1 LKVSEVIYNPLTIT
15 ATLFQAVQAIEFSEI
30 RTVVVVDADNKLIGT
45 ITDGDIRRRLLAGGS
60 LEESVTSAM
69 NISPVT
75 AQPGA
80 SPVLLAELMKSKN
93 VLTIPIVT
101 AANVFVEMI
110 HLKDLKNIKSEL
122 LPKISN
128 YDFAIIMAG
137 GEGNRLKPITNKIP
151 KPMVEIGGMPLLE
164 RQIIALAES
173 GIKRIYISVNYLANL
188 IEDYFKD
195 GKSYNTEIIYLKEVE
210 KMGTA
215 GALTLIKQI
224 PQKPVLLINGDVFT
238 NSNFNSLLEYHMQS
252 EADLTVA
259 TTNYTIEI
267 PYGVIH
273 IDNQQVKGIEEKP
286 TQMFLCNAG
295 IYCISPL
302 AFKSISEHKLRNIT
316 ELFKILIANGSKISA
331 FPIHEY
337 WIDIGTPE
345 DLDKAREIYK
355 DKFLLN

>member
-1 LKVSEVIYNPLTIT
+1 VIYNPLTRA
-15 ATLFQAVQAIEFSEI
+15 ATLLQAVQAIEFSEI
-30 RTVVVVDADNKLIGT
+30 RTAVVVDANNKLIGT

-60 LEESVTSAM
+60 LEEPVTNAM
-69 NISPVT
+69 NTSPVT
-75 AQPGA
+75 AKPGA

-101 AANVFVEMI
+101 TTNEFVEMI

-137 GEGNRLKPITNKIP
+137 GEGNRLKPITNMIP

-164 RQIIALAES
+164 RQIIALAEA

-195 GKSYNTEIIYLKEVE
+195 GKRYDTEIIYLKEVE

-215 GALTLIKQI
+215 GALTLIEQI

-238 NSNFNSLLEYHMQS
+238 NSNFNSLLEYHLQS
-252 EADLTVA
+252 EADFTVA

-273 IDNQQVKGIEEKP
+273 LDNQEVKSIEEKP
-286 TQMFLCNAG
+286 TQIFLCNAG
-295 IYCISPL
+295 IYCLSTH
-302 AFKSISEHKLRNIT
+302 AFRLITDHKLTNIT
-316 ELFKILIANGSKISA
+316 ELFNILISKSYKIAA

-345 DLDKAREIYK
+345 DLDKAREFYK
-355 DKFLLN
+355 NKFLLN

>member
-1 LKVSEVIYNPLTIT
+1 VIYNPLTRA
-15 ATLFQAVQAIEFSEI
+15 ATLLQAVQAIEFSEI
-30 RTVVVVDADNKLIGT
+30 RTAVVVDDNNKLIGT

-60 LEESVTSAM
+60 LEEPVTNAM
-69 NISPVT
+69 NTSPVT
-75 AQPGA
+75 AKPGA

-101 AANVFVEMI
+101 TTNEFVEMI
-110 HLKDLKNIKSEL
+110 HLRDLKNIKSEL

-137 GEGNRLKPITNKIP
+137 GEGNRLKPITNMIP

-164 RQIIALAES
+164 RQIIALAEA

-195 GKSYNTEIIYLKEVE
+195 GKRYDTEIIYLKEVE

-215 GALTLIKQI
+215 GALTLIEQI

-238 NSNFNSLLEYHMQS
+238 NSNFNSLLEYHLQS
-252 EADLTVA
+252 EADFTVA

-273 IDNQQVKGIEEKP
+273 LDNQEVKSIEEKP
-286 TQMFLCNAG
+286 TQIFLCNAG
-295 IYCISPL
+295 IYCLSSHAFRLISD
-302 AFKSISEHKLRNIT
+302 HKLTNIT
-316 ELFKILIANGSKISA
+316 ELFNILISKSYKIAA

-345 DLDKAREIYK
+345 DLDKAREFYK
-355 DKFLLN
+355 NKFLLN

>member
-1 LKVSEVIYNPLTIT
+1 MIYNPLTRA
-15 ATLFQAVQAIEFSEI
+15 ATLLQAVQAIEFSEI
-30 RTVVVVDADNKLIGT
+30 RTAVVVDANNKLIGT

-60 LEESVTSAM
+60 LEEPVTNAM
-69 NISPVT
+69 NTSPVT
-75 AQPGA
+75 AKPGA

-101 AANVFVEMI
+101 TTNEFVEMI

-137 GEGNRLKPITNKIP
+137 GEGNRLKPITNMIP

-164 RQIIALAES
+164 RQIIALAEA

-195 GKSYNTEIIYLKEVE
+195 GKRYDTEIIYLKEVE

-215 GALTLIKQI
+215 GALTLIEQI

-238 NSNFNSLLEYHMQS
+238 NSNFNSLLEYHLQS
-252 EADLTVA
+252 EADFTVA

-273 IDNQQVKGIEEKP
+273 LDNQEVKSIEEKP
-286 TQMFLCNAG
+286 TQIFLCNAG
-295 IYCISPL
+295 IYCLSTHAFRLISD
-302 AFKSISEHKLRNIT
+302 HKLTNIT
-316 ELFKILIANGSKISA
+316 ELFNILISKSYKIAA

-345 DLDKAREIYK
+345 DLDKAREFYK
-355 DKFLLN
+355 NKFLLN

>member
-1 LKVSEVIYNPLTIT
+1 MIYNPLTRA
-15 ATLFQAVQAIEFSEI
+15 ATLLQAVQAIEFSEI
-30 RTVVVVDADNKLIGT
+30 RTAVVVDANNKLIGT

-60 LEESVTSAM
+60 LEEPVTNAM
-69 NISPVT
+69 NTSPVT
-75 AQPGA
+75 AKPGA

-101 AANVFVEMI
+101 TTNEFVEMI

-137 GEGNRLKPITNKIP
+137 GEGNRLKPITNMIP

-164 RQIIALAES
+164 RQIIALAEA

-195 GKSYNTEIIYLKEVE
+195 GKRYDTEIIYLKEVE

-215 GALTLIKQI
+215 GALTLIEQI

-238 NSNFNSLLEYHMQS
+238 NSNFNSLLEYHLQS
-252 EADLTVA
+252 EADFTVA

-273 IDNQQVKGIEEKP
+273 LDNQEVKSIEEKP
-286 TQMFLCNAG
+286 TQIFLCNAG
-295 IYCISPL
+295 IYCLSTH
-302 AFKSISEHKLRNIT
+302 AFRLITDHKLTNIT
-316 ELFKILIANGSKISA
+316 ELFNILISKSYKIAA

-345 DLDKAREIYK
+345 DLDKAREFYK
-355 DKFLLN
+355 NKFLLN

>member
-1 LKVSEVIYNPLTIT
+1 MIYNPLTRA
-15 ATLFQAVQAIEFSEI
+15 ATLLQAVQAIEFSEI
-30 RTVVVVDADNKLIGT
+30 RTAVVVDDNNKLIGT

-60 LEESVTSAM
+60 LEEPVTNAM
-69 NISPVT
+69 NTSPVT
-75 AQPGA
+75 AKPGA

-101 AANVFVEMI
+101 TTNEFVEMI
-110 HLKDLKNIKSEL
+110 HLRDLKNIKSEL

-137 GEGNRLKPITNKIP
+137 GEGNRLKPITNMIP

-164 RQIIALAES
+164 RQIIALAEA

-195 GKSYNTEIIYLKEVE
+195 GKRYDTEIIYLKEVE

-215 GALTLIKQI
+215 GALTLIEQI

-238 NSNFNSLLEYHMQS
+238 NSNFNSLLEYHLQS
-252 EADLTVA
+252 EADFTVA

-273 IDNQQVKGIEEKP
+273 LDNQEVKSIEEKP
-286 TQMFLCNAG
+286 TQIFLCNAG
-295 IYCISPL
+295 IYCLSSHAFRLISD
-302 AFKSISEHKLRNIT
+302 HKLTNIT
-316 ELFKILIANGSKISA
+316 ELFNILISKSYKIAA

-345 DLDKAREIYK
+345 DLDKAREFYK
-355 DKFLLN
+355 NKFLLN